1 MTVTSPGI
9 INVQAWIPED
19 FNLDIH
25 VSGDIT
31 GVNMKD
37 TKLISKG
44 ISLVTDEGSVNVRKA
59 RNDECFIS
67 APKGVKVG
75 SYLESGDLKIVSQGD
90 VEVTKRLGI
99 VKKGSISSS
108 GTIKCGSIFSQMA
121 NLPKQAFTQVSFEA
135 QLEAFD
141 KLIKEP

>member
-1 MTVTSPGI
+1 M
-9 INVQAWIPED
+9 
-19 FNLDIH
+19 
-25 VSGDIT
+25 
-31 GVNMKD
+31 
-37 TKLISKG
+37 
-44 ISLVTDEGSVNVRKA
+44 
-59 RNDECFIS
+59 
-67 APKGVKVG
+67 G

-99 VKKGSISSS
+99 VKRGSISSS
-108 GTIKCGSIFSQMA
+108 GTIKFGSIFSQMA